1 MKGLV
6 NALASL
12 GAEFRGVMRGLVRR
26 PGYPIAA
33 WVMLGLAI
41 AANAAV
47 FAIVFG
53 FLLRPLP
60 YVQSDR
66 LMLVRERLPKAGLN
80 VPMVSVKSYLALK
93 RELDG
98 IANAGLSTNPG
109 SAPVTIAGRTHLL
122 HFAQVTPSLF
132 QTLGTQPTLG

>member
-1 MKGLV
+1 
-6 NALASL
+6 
-12 GAEFRGVMRGLVRR
+12 
-26 PGYPIAA
+26 
-33 WVMLGLAI
+33 
-41 AANAAV
+41 
-47 FAIVFG
+47 
-53 FLLRPLP
+53 
-60 YVQSDR
+60 
-66 LMLVRERLPKAGLN
+66 ERLPKAGLN

-132 QTLGTQPTLG
+132 QTLGSQPTLGRLPASNVSQPGGPAEAVISWRFWQGTYGGRRDVLGKRLLMNGKSYRVVGVMP